1 MSEPEGKVEIGGKLI
16 DRDLIFKYLKVQFAD
31 MGATGI
37 YEPEERDQIEAK
49 WGGIEE
55 YREQLHDEIY
65 RQAGFASYDEEH
77 PSRLPAMRD

>member
-37 YEPEERDQIEAK
+37 YDDAERDSIESK

-55 YREQLHDEIY
+55 YREQLHDKRDLGLTTKSI
-65 RQAGFASYDEEH
+65 QA
-77 PSRLPAMRD
+77 LPAMRN